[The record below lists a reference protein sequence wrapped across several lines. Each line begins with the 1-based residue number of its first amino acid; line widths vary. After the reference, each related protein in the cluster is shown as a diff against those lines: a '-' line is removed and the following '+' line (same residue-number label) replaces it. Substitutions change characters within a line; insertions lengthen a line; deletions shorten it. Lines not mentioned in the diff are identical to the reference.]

1 MSKKSN
7 ERGSRGF
14 VWIAALA
21 ILASVA
27 IWFFSDGDA
36 AMPKPRGYFRIE
48 LPQQKY
54 RSYESECP
62 LTMDVSQGAQMEL
75 FRDRKSP
82 DSCWFNIYYPKL
94 NARVHCSYI
103 EVNGRLNSLIDDA
116 YGFAAKHEMKASALR
131 RTKVADSARKVYG
144 IVYDIEGDAAS
155 SLQFFLT
162 DSTDH
167 FLRGALYFFNS
178 PNADSIAPALDF
190 VRADVIRLTET
201 LRWR

>member
-1 MSKKSN
+1 MSMLN
-7 ERGSRGF
+7 FGRGKRGVF
-14 VWIAALA
+14 WIAALA
-21 ILASVA
+21 IVIAAV
-27 IWFFSDGDA
+27 IWFFSDDEM

-48 LPQQKY
+48 LPEQEY

-62 LTMDVSQGAQMEL
+62 LTMDVSQAARLEL
-75 FRDRKSP
+75 FRDRVSP

-103 EVNGRLNSLIDDA
+103 QVDGRLNALIDDA

-131 RTKVADSARKVYG
+131 RTMVADSTRKVYG
-144 IVYDIEGDAAS
+144 IVYDIDGDAAS
-155 SLQFFLT
+155 NLQFFLT

-167 FLRGALYFFNS
+167 FLRGALYFFNA
-178 PNADSIAPALDF
+178 PNADSIAPVLDF
-190 VRADVIRLTET
+190 VRADVMRLTET